1 LYALRRIK
9 SEGADDSERIHTLSY
24 NALDSEAFRDI
35 DADEMQRLVL
45 LVQALQ
51 RVADNRAVTR
61 GAMSGALTAEQY
73 EEYLRSF
80 DFDLS
85 HIESD
90 YSDDMPSVLYDY
102 VALLKLGD
110 KYTRIANLHRRAV
123 KRDTHG
129 RTAHTRYLVKA
140 EACYEQA
147 VVLVCNA
154 LELDTS
160 RNPNADPV
168 LAANVQRW
176 LDRDVDTRDGFEPRI
191 SAECVPRLRGSK
203 SKYSQAPQ
211 RAVVGER
218 LRKYWRQRD
227 ALATAALAL
236 MYDDEEIER
245 QTLNALDT
253 EAEAFRIKYNL
264 LKPTQPP
271 VA

>member
-1 LYALRRIK
+1 LYVLRRIK

-24 NALDSEAFRDI
+24 NALESEAFRDI
-35 DADEMQRLVL
+35 DDDEAQRLVL
-45 LVQALQ
+45 LVQALE

-61 GAMSGALTAEQY
+61 SAMSRALTAEQY
-73 EEYLRSF
+73 DDYLRSF

-110 KYTRIANLHRRAV
+110 KYTRIANLHLRAV
-123 KRDTHG
+123 KRDTYG
-129 RTAHTRYLVKA
+129 RTARKRYLVKA

-147 VVLVCNA
+147 VILVCNA

-176 LDRDVDTRDGFEPRI
+176 LDREVDTRDGFEPRT

-203 SKYSQAPQ
+203 SKYSHAPQ

-227 ALATAALAL
+227 ALVSAALELIYSDNTVDILRQEAANNMLSTL
-236 MYDDEEIER
+236 MDELKR
-245 QTLNALDT
+245 SNAN
-253 EAEAFRIKYNL
+253 EG
-264 LKPTQPP
+264 
-271 VA
+271 